1 MIKLLQSICHL
12 LEDGEDLVLTTV
24 IGHSGST
31 PRSVGTK
38 MVVRPDGAIIGTIG
52 GGLIE
57 FHAQKLARE
66 VFKSGKALAETVEF
80 TGVDAAATDQM
91 ICGGRMEI
99 LLELLNANPEN
110 LKELKE
116 LIVALQKGHRG
127 FLVKELETTGEG
139 VRRMEWCLV
148 HNDSVT
154 LGTFPCPASLISTL
168 TGEAAKAKQPLVV
181 TVEDKRYFVE
191 PTVIPG
197 TVYLFG
203 AGHVSRPVAELAS
216 LVDFQTVVVDDRQEF
231 ANAERFPKAD
241 RVIVAFSSQQAFE
254 GLKIDRDSYI
264 VIVTRGHLHDKT
276 ILERSLKT
284 DAGYIG
290 MIGSRRKRD
299 LVYQELLTKGFSL
312 SDLERVHAPI
322 GLAIGAETP
331 EEIAVSI
338 VAELI
343 QVRAGRGRN
352 GGCALPAGVVVPKK

>member
-12 LEDGEDLVLTTV
+12 LEEGEDLVLATV

-38 MVVRPDGAIIGTIG
+38 MVVRPSGAIIGTIG
-52 GGLIE
+52 GGLVE

-66 VFKSGKALAETVEF
+66 VFKTGKAMTETVEF
-80 TGVDAAATDQM
+80 TGADAAATDQM

-99 LLELLNANPEN
+99 LLELIIADPEN
-110 LKELKE
+110 LKELQE
-116 LIVALQKGHRG
+116 LIVALQKGHKG
-127 FLVKELETTGEG
+127 YLIKTLDTTGAE

-154 LGTFPCPASLISTL
+154 LGTFICPVSLITTL
-168 TGEAAKAKQPLVV
+168 TCEAAEAKQPLAVK
-181 TVEDKRYFVE
+181 VEERRYFVE
-191 PTVIPG
+191 PTILPG

-216 LVDFQTVVVDDRQEF
+216 IVDFQTVVVDDRAEF
-231 ANAERFPKAD
+231 ANTERFPRAD
-241 RVIVAFSSQQAFE
+241 RVIVVPSYHQSLE
-254 GLKIDRDSYI
+254 GLEIDRESYV
-264 VIVTRGHLHDKT
+264 VILTRGHLHDKT
-276 ILERSLKT
+276 VLEQALKSN
-284 DAGYIG
+284 AGYIG

-299 LVYQELLTKGFSL
+299 LIYQELLTKGFSQ

-331 EEIAVSI
+331 EEIGVSI

-343 QVRAGRGRN
+343 QVRAGRGE
-352 GGCALPAGVVVPKK
+352 

>member
-12 LEDGEDLVLTTV
+12 LEEGEDLVLATV

-52 GGLIE
+52 GGLVE

-66 VFKSGKALAETVEF
+66 VFKTGKALTETVEF
-80 TGVDAAATDQM
+80 SGADAAATDQM

-99 LLELLNANPEN
+99 LLELITADPEN
-110 LKELKE
+110 LKELKD
-116 LIVALQKGHRG
+116 LIVALQKGHKG
-127 FLVKELETTGEG
+127 FLIKVLDTTGEDA
-139 VRRMEWCLV
+139 RRMEWCLV

-154 LGTFPCPASLISTL
+154 LGTFTSPDSLVTFL
-168 TGEAAKAKQPLVV
+168 TGEVARAKQPLAV
-181 TVEDKRYFVE
+181 TVEDKRFFVE
-191 PTVIPG
+191 PTVLPG

-216 LVDFQTVVVDDRQEF
+216 IVDFQTVVVDDRGEF

-241 RVIVAFSSQQAFE
+241 QIKVIPSFHQAFE
-254 GLKIDRDSYI
+254 GLEIDRDSYV
-264 VIVTRGHLHDKT
+264 VILTRGHLHDKT
-276 ILERSLKT
+276 VLEQALKSN
-284 DAGYIG
+284 AGYIG

-299 LVYQELLTKGFSL
+299 LIYQELLTKGFSQT
-312 SDLERVHAPI
+312 DLERVHAPI

-343 QVRAGRGRN
+343 QVRAGRG
-352 GGCALPAGVVVPKK
+352 

>member
-12 LEDGEDLVLTTV
+12 LEEGEDLVLTTV

-31 PRSVGTK
+31 PRSVGTQ

-66 VFKSGKALAETVEF
+66 VFKTGKALTETVEF
-80 TGVDAAATDQM
+80 TGADAAATDRM

-99 LLELLNANPEN
+99 LLELIIADPEN

-116 LIVALQKGHRG
+116 LIVAMQRGHKG
-127 FLVKELETTGEG
+127 FLIKLLDTSGEG

-148 HNDSVT
+148 HNDTLS
-154 LGTFPCPASLISTL
+154 LGTFAGPATMISTL
-168 TGEAAKAKQPLVV
+168 TCEASKANQPLAV
-181 TVEDKRYFVE
+181 TVSDKRFFVE
-191 PTVIPG
+191 PTVLPG
-197 TVYLFG
+197 TVFLFG
-203 AGHVSRPVAELAS
+203 AGHVSRPVAELANI
-216 LVDFQTVVVDDRQEF
+216 VDFQTVVVDDRQEF
-231 ANAERFPKAD
+231 ANAERFPRAD
-241 RVIVAFSSQQAFE
+241 RVIVVPSSQQAFE
-254 GLKIDRDSYI
+254 GLEIDRDSYI

-276 ILERSLKT
+276 VLEQSLKT
-284 DAGYIG
+284 NAGYIG

-299 LVYQELLTKGFSL
+299 LVYQELLTKGFSP

-343 QVRAGRGRN
+343 QVRAGRG
-352 GGCALPAGVVVPKK
+352 

>member
-1 MIKLLQSICHL
+1 MIKLMQSICHL
-12 LEDGEDLVLTTV
+12 LEEGEDLVLATV

-38 MVVRPDGAIIGTIG
+38 MVTRPDGTIIGTIG
-52 GGLIE
+52 GGLVE

-66 VFKSGKALAETVEF
+66 VFKTGKALVETVEF
-80 TGVDAAATDQM
+80 SGADAAATDQM

-99 LLELLNANPEN
+99 LLELLLADPEN
-110 LKELKE
+110 LRELKD
-116 LIVALQKGHRG
+116 LIVALQKRHKG
-127 FLVKELETTGEG
+127 FLIKSLDMIGEG

-148 HNDSVT
+148 HSDSVT
-154 LGTFPCPASLISTL
+154 LGALPCSTPLITSLTRES
-168 TGEAAKAKQPLVV
+168 AKAKQPLAVAI
-181 TVEDKRYFVE
+181 EDKRFFVE
-191 PTVIPG
+191 PTVLPG

-216 LVDFQTVVVDDRQEF
+216 IVDFQTVVVDDRQEF
-231 ANAERFPKAD
+231 ANAERFPRAD
-241 RVIVAFSSQQAFE
+241 RVIVVPSFHQAFE
-254 GLKIDRDSYI
+254 GLEIDHDSYV

-276 ILERSLKT
+276 VLEPALKS
-284 DAGYIG
+284 DACYIG

-299 LVYQELLTKGFSL
+299 LIYQEMLTKGFSQA
-312 SDLERVHAPI
+312 DLGRVHAPI

-343 QVRAGRGRN
+343 RFRAKRGE
-352 GGCALPAGVVVPKK
+352 

>member
-12 LEDGEDLVLTTV
+12 LEEGEDLCLTTV

-31 PRSVGTK
+31 PRSVGTQ
-38 MVVRPDGAIIGTIG
+38 MVVRRNGAIIGTIG
-52 GGLIE
+52 GGLVE

-66 VFKSGKALAETVEF
+66 VFKTGKALTETVEF
-80 TGVDAAATDQM
+80 TGADAAATDQM

-99 LLELLNANPEN
+99 LLELILADPEN
-110 LKELKE
+110 LNELKE
-116 LIVALQKGHRG
+116 LVVALQKGHKG
-127 FLVKELETTGEG
+127 YLIKLLDTTGAA
-139 VRRMEWCLV
+139 VRRMDWCLV
-148 HNDSVT
+148 HNDSLT
-154 LGTFPCPASLISTL
+154 LGTLPCPAPLIASL
-168 TGEAAKAKQPLVV
+168 TGEAARAKQPVAV
-181 TVEDKRYFVE
+181 AVEEKRFFVE
-191 PTVIPG
+191 PTILPG

-216 LVDFQTVVVDDRQEF
+216 IVDFQTVVVDDRAEF
-231 ANAERFPKAD
+231 ANSERFPRAD
-241 RVIVAFSSQQAFE
+241 RVIVVPSYQLSFE
-254 GLKIDRDSYI
+254 GLEIDRESYV

-276 ILERSLKT
+276 VLEQALKSA
-284 DAGYIG
+284 AGYIG

-299 LVYQELLTKGFSL
+299 LIYQELLTKGFSQ

-343 QVRAGRGRN
+343 QVRAGRE
-352 GGCALPAGVVVPKK
+352 

>member
-1 MIKLLQSICHL
+1 MIKLMQSICHL
-12 LEDGEDLVLTTV
+12 LEEGEDLVLATV

-66 VFKSGKALAETVEF
+66 VFKTGKALTETVEF
-80 TGVDAAATDQM
+80 TGADAAATDQM

-99 LLELLNANPEN
+99 LLELIIADPEN
-110 LKELKE
+110 LNELKE
-116 LIVALQKGHRG
+116 MIVAMQKVHKG
-127 FLVKELETTGEG
+127 FLIKVIDTTGEG
-139 VRRMEWCLV
+139 VRQMEWCLV
-148 HNDSVT
+148 HNNSVT
-154 LGTFPCPASLISTL
+154 LGTFPSPVSLIASLTC
-168 TGEAAKAKQPLVV
+168 EAAKAKQPLAV
-181 TVEDKRYFVE
+181 TIEDKRFFVE
-191 PTVIPG
+191 PTVLPG

-216 LVDFQTVVVDDRQEF
+216 LVDFQTVVIDDRQEF
-231 ANAERFPKAD
+231 ANAERFPRAD
-241 RVIVAFSSQQAFE
+241 RVIVVPSSHQSLEALE
-254 GLKIDRDSYI
+254 IDRDSYL

-276 ILERSLKT
+276 VLEQALKT

-299 LVYQELLTKGFSL
+299 LIYQELMTKGFSQT
-312 SDLERVHAPI
+312 DLERVHAPI

-343 QVRAGRGRN
+343 QVRAKREG
-352 GGCALPAGVVVPKK
+352 

>member
-12 LEDGEDLVLTTV
+12 LEEGEDLVLATV

-52 GGLIE
+52 GGLVE

-66 VFKSGKALAETVEF
+66 VFKTGKALTETVAF
-80 TGVDAAATDQM
+80 TGADAASTDQM

-99 LLELLNANPEN
+99 LLELIIADPEN
-110 LKELKE
+110 LNEMKE
-116 LIVALQKGHRG
+116 LIVAMQKGHKG
-127 FLVKELETTGEG
+127 FLIKALDSTGEA

-154 LGTFPCPASLISTL
+154 LGTFPCPASLITSL
-168 TGEAAKAKQPLVV
+168 TGEAAKSKQPLAV
-181 TVEDKRYFVE
+181 TVEDKRFFVE
-191 PTVIPG
+191 PTVLPG
-197 TVYLFG
+197 TVFLFG

-216 LVDFQTVVVDDRQEF
+216 LVDFQSVVLDDRAEF

-241 RVIVAFSSQQAFE
+241 QVKVIPSFPQAFE
-254 GLKIDRDSYI
+254 GLEIGRDSFL
-264 VIVTRGHLHDKT
+264 VILTRGHLHDKT
-276 ILERSLKT
+276 VLEQALKT

-299 LVYQELLTKGFSL
+299 LIYQELLTKGFSQA
-312 SDLERVHAPI
+312 DLERVHAPI

-338 VAELI
+338 IAELI
-343 QVRAGRGRN
+343 QVRADREI
-352 GGCALPAGVVVPKK
+352 

>member
-1 MIKLLQSICHL
+1 MKKLLQSICHL
-12 LEDGEDLVLTTV
+12 LEEGEDLCLTTI

-31 PRSVGTK
+31 PRSVGTQ
-38 MVVRPDGAIIGTIG
+38 MVVRRSGAIIGTIG

-66 VFKSGKALAETVEF
+66 VFKTGKALTETVEF
-80 TGVDAAATDQM
+80 TGADAAATDQM

-99 LLELLNANPEN
+99 LLELIIADPEN
-110 LKELKE
+110 LKEFKE

-127 FLVKELETTGEG
+127 FLIKALDTTGEG

-148 HNDSVT
+148 QNDSVT
-154 LGTFPCPASLISTL
+154 LGTFPCPVSLITGL
-168 TGEAAKAKQPLVV
+168 TGEAAKAKQPLAV
-181 TVEDKRYFVE
+181 TVEDKRFFVE
-191 PTVIPG
+191 PTVLPG

-216 LVDFQTVVVDDRQEF
+216 LVDFQTVVVDDRHEF
-231 ANAERFPKAD
+231 ANAERFPRAD
-241 RVIVAFSSQQAFE
+241 LVVVVPSSQQSFE
-254 GLKIDRDSYI
+254 GLEIDRDSYL
-264 VIVTRGHLHDKT
+264 VILTRGHLHDKT
-276 ILERSLKT
+276 VLEQALKT

-299 LVYQELLTKGFSL
+299 LIYQELLTKGFGQSEL
-312 SDLERVHAPI
+312 DRVHAPI

-343 QVRAGRGRN
+343 QIRAGRG
-352 GGCALPAGVVVPKK
+352 

>member
-12 LEDGEDLVLTTV
+12 LEEGEDLVLVTV

-38 MVVRPDGAIIGTIG
+38 MVVRPSGAIIGTIG

-57 FHAQKLARE
+57 FHAQKLASE
-66 VFKSGKALAETVEF
+66 VFKTGKALTETVEF
-80 TGVDAAATDQM
+80 TGADAAATGQM

-99 LLELLNANPEN
+99 LLELINADPEN
-110 LKELKE
+110 LNELKE
-116 LIVALQKGHRG
+116 LIVAVQKRHKG
-127 FLVKELETTGEG
+127 FLIKSLDMTGEA

-148 HNDSVT
+148 HNDCVT
-154 LGTFPCPASLISTL
+154 LGNFQCAASQVTSL
-168 TGEAAKAKQPLVV
+168 TGAAVKAKQPLAVKL
-181 TVEDKRYFVE
+181 EEKRYFVE
-191 PTVIPG
+191 PTVLPG
-197 TVYLFG
+197 TVFLFG
-203 AGHVSRPVAELAS
+203 AGHVSRPVAELANI
-216 LVDFQTVVVDDRQEF
+216 VDFQTVVLDDRPEF
-231 ANAERFPKAD
+231 ANAERFPRAD
-241 RVIVAFSSQQAFE
+241 RVVVVPSSQQAFE
-254 GLKIDRDSYI
+254 GLEIDRDSYV

-276 ILERSLKT
+276 VLEQSLKT

-299 LVYQELLTKGFSL
+299 LVYQELLTKGFCQ

-343 QVRAGRGRN
+343 QVRA
-352 GGCALPAGVVVPKK
+352 AKA

>member
-1 MIKLLQSICHL
+1 MIKLLQSICHRV
-12 LEDGEDLVLTTV
+12 EEGENLVLATV

-52 GGLIE
+52 GGLVE

-66 VFKSGKALAETVEF
+66 VFKTGKALTETVDF
-80 TGVDAAATDQM
+80 TGADAAATDQM

-99 LLELLNANPEN
+99 LLELIIAGPEN
-110 LKELKE
+110 LKELQD
-116 LIVALQKGHRG
+116 LIVALQKGHKG
-127 FLVKELETTGEG
+127 FLIKVLDTTGDA

-154 LGTFPCPASLISTL
+154 LGTFPCPASLITTL
-168 TGEAAKAKQPLVV
+168 TCEATKAKQPLAV
-181 TVEDKRYFVE
+181 TVADKRYFVE
-191 PTVIPG
+191 PAVLPG

-216 LVDFQTVVVDDRQEF
+216 IVDFQTVVVDDRQEF
-231 ANAERFPKAD
+231 ANAERFPRAD
-241 RVIVAFSSQQAFE
+241 RVKVIPSFHQAFD
-254 GLKIDRDSYI
+254 GLEIDRDSYL
-264 VIVTRGHLHDKT
+264 VILTRGHLHDKT
-276 ILERSLKT
+276 VLEQALKS

-299 LVYQELLTKGFSL
+299 LIYQELLGKGFTRSE
-312 SDLERVHAPI
+312 LERVHAPI
-322 GLAIGAETP
+322 GLAIGAATP

-343 QVRAGRGRN
+343 QVRANRGE
-352 GGCALPAGVVVPKK
+352 

>member
-12 LEDGEDLVLTTV
+12 LEEGEDLVMAT
-24 IGHSGST
+24 IIDHSGST

-38 MVVRPDGAIIGTIG
+38 MVVRPDGAIIGSIG
-52 GGLIE
+52 GGLAE

-66 VFKSGKALAETVEF
+66 VFKAGKALTETVEF
-80 TGVDAAATDQM
+80 TGADAAATDQM
-91 ICGGRMEI
+91 ICGGRLEM
-99 LLELLNANPEN
+99 LLELILADPEI
-110 LKELKE
+110 LKELKN
-116 LIVALQKGHRG
+116 LIVALQKGHKG
-127 FLVKELETTGEG
+127 FLIKSLDTAGGV

-148 HNDSVT
+148 NNDSVT
-154 LGTFPCPASLISTL
+154 QGTFPFPASLISTL
-168 TGEAAKAKQPLVV
+168 TNEAAKAKRSLAV
-181 TVEDKRYFVE
+181 TIENKRFFVE
-191 PTVIPG
+191 PTMLPG

-203 AGHVSRPVAELAS
+203 AGHVSRPVAELAN
-216 LVDFQTVVVDDRQEF
+216 LVDFQTVVIDDRLEF

-241 RVIVAFSSQQAFE
+241 QLKVVPSFSQSFE
-254 GLKIDRDSYI
+254 GLEINRDSYV

-276 ILERSLKT
+276 VLVQALKS

-290 MIGSRRKRD
+290 MIGSKRKRD
-299 LVYQELLTKGFSL
+299 LVYQELLTKGFCQ

-343 QVRAGRGRN
+343 QTRADMER
-352 GGCALPAGVVVPKK
+352 